1 MKLLGSTMK
10 MKGFYETKNPKKPNV
25 DIDFSIVNLDIQ
37 QAFKTFNTVQRLAP
51 AAQNVFGVFGADF
64 KMQTALT
71 ENMQPNFD
79 ILYLTG
85 YLAIPYAEIKDI
97 KALDKVTDFIQ
108 KPEYKSISMKNTAI
122 AFSVEKGRINTQ
134 PFDVKLGNQN
144 MKLGGSTGLDQ
155 TIDYTGIM
163 NVPKKDLGAAD
174 KAMNDALNQLN
185 QKIGSQV
192 KMDETLPLQLKIGGT
207 FTAPTLST
215 NLADLV
221 KSELGSLT
229 GQLKDEA
236 LRMKQEAIDKA
247 KAEAEKLK
255 NEGIRLKNDAE
266 AKALTEADRLR
277 KETEARARAEAD
289 KLKKEAEAKVKAE
302 SDKLKKQAAE
312 EAKKRLKGLL
322 K

>member
-1 MKLLGSTMK
+1 
-10 MKGFYETKNPKKPNV
+10 
-25 DIDFSIVNLDIQ
+25 
-37 QAFKTFNTVQRLAP
+37 
-51 AAQNVFGVFGADF
+51 
-64 KMQTALT
+64 
-71 ENMQPNFD
+71 
-79 ILYLTG
+79 
-85 YLAIPYAEIKDI
+85 
-97 KALDKVTDFIQ
+97 
-108 KPEYKSISMKNTAI
+108 MKNTAI

-266 AKALTEADRLR
+266 AKARTEADRLR